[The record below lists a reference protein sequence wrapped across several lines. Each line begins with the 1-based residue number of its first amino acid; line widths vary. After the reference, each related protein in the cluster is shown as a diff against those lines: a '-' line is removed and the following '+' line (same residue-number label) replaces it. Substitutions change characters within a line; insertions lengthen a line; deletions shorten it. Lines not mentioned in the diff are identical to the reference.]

1 MMDRIIG
8 LWALLILRPMFVLGT
23 LVATIGIALIVF
35 AGGYFALG
43 VYSESSLDDLT
54 VTQAE
59 TGLTQEDLTR
69 GLTTPEATP
78 MPTSTAIP
86 TVVATAGPAAVA
98 LASTPESTAPSTTA
112 EGDQQETTGAPA
124 DEGASESTEAGEDN
138 LYDEYGILRDYSH
151 YLAEANS
158 EALSLPLGAEF
169 HPVAPGDL
177 VHSYGEEP
185 HPTHIRI
192 PAIDLESPV
201 VNLNIVWD
209 GETSEWQS
217 ADHAVGFHIGS
228 ATPGEIGNSVMSG
241 HVRSPFAGEGSIFA
255 RLDEVAPLLRRGE
268 IVDILVLAGGDV
280 FLYRATDT
288 EVMLPEDVAVFGPS
302 DGPTLSL
309 VTCAPATTFSHRF
322 IVNATL
328 VGVARL

>member
-1 MMDRIIG
+1 MDRLIG
-8 LWALLILRPMFVLGT
+8 IWALIFVRPMLVLGA
-23 LVATIGIALIVF
+23 LVAAIGIALMLF
-35 AGGYFALG
+35 AGGYFAVG
-43 VYSESSLDDLT
+43 AYSESGLDDLT
-54 VTQAE
+54 VTQE
-59 TGLTQEDLTR
+59 ESGLTQEVLTR
-69 GLTTPEATP
+69 GLATPETTP
-78 MPTSTAIP
+78 MPTSTVIP
-86 TVVATAGPAAVA
+86 TVVATTGPAAVA

-112 EGDQQETTGAPA
+112 EADQQETTGTPA
-124 DEGASESTEAGEDN
+124 DEGASESTESAEDSP
-138 LYDEYGILRDYSH
+138 YDEYGILRDYSH
-151 YLAEANS
+151 YVAQADS
-158 EALSLPLGAEF
+158 EALSEGISAGF
-169 HPVAPGDL
+169 QVVGDL
-177 VHSYGEEP
+177 LQSYGGEP
-185 HPTHIRI
+185 RPTHIII

-228 ATPGEIGNSVMSG
+228 ATPGEIGNTVMSG

-255 RLDEVAPLLRRGE
+255 RLDEVAPMLRRGE
-268 IVDILVLAGGDV
+268 IVDIIVVAGGDV

>member
-1 MMDRIIG
+1 MDRLIG
-8 LWALLILRPMFVLGT
+8 LWALIFVRPMLVLGA
-23 LVATIGIALIVF
+23 LVAAIGIALMLF
-35 AGGYFALG
+35 AGGYFAVG
-43 VYSESSLDDLT
+43 AYSESGLDDLT
-54 VTQAE
+54 VTQE
-59 TGLTQEDLTR
+59 ESGLTQEVLTR
-69 GLTTPEATP
+69 GLATPETTP
-78 MPTSTAIP
+78 MPTSTVIP
-86 TVVATAGPAAVA
+86 TVVATTGPAAVA

-112 EGDQQETTGAPA
+112 EADQQETIGTPA
-124 DEGASESTEAGEDN
+124 DEGASESTDEADDSP
-138 LYDEYGILRDYSH
+138 YDEYGILRDYSH
-151 YLAEANS
+151 YVAQADS
-158 EALSLPLGAEF
+158 AALSLPIGDGV
-169 HPVAPGDL
+169 HPLTPGDL
-177 VHSYGEEP
+177 VQTYGREP
-185 HPTHIRI
+185 RPTRISI
-192 PAIDLESPV
+192 PAIDLNSIV
-201 VNLNIVWD
+201 VDLDIVWE
-209 GETSEWQS
+209 GEEPEWET

-288 EVMLPEDVAVFGPS
+288 TVMLPEEVAVFGPS